1 MAFHIKNAETDALA
15 RKVAALKGT
24 GLTEAVHNALLNELR
39 QEQSKPSLVD
49 VGMKFARE
57 FRAKGNPDKGLPADK
72 AFIDS
77 LYEDD

>member
-39 QEQSKPSLVD
+39 RERSKPTLVD
-49 VGMKFARE
+49 RSIEFARQL
-57 FRAKGNPDKGLPADK
+57 RAKGDASKGLPADK
-72 AFIDS
+72 AYIDS
-77 LYEDD
+77 LYED

>member
-24 GLTEAVHNALLNELR
+24 GLTEAVHAALLNELR
-39 QEQSKPSLVD
+39 REQTQSTLVERSIE
-49 VGMKFARE
+49 FARRL
-57 FRAKGNPDKGLPADK
+57 RAKGDPSKGLPADK

-77 LYEDD
+77 LYED